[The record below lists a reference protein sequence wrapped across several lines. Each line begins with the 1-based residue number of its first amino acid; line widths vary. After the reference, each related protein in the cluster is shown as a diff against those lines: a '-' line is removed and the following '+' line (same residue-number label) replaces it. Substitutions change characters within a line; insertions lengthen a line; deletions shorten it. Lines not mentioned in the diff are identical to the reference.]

1 MIPKENTAEEP
12 SSVTLQST
20 SLSSGLS
27 LPVLAAHRLKETDK
41 YRRGEPFAGRY
52 GLQLL
57 HRAMIQD
64 DQEAWGLESEENYVA
79 QTFERFWHATAY
91 NQQVEFRSLAAAL
104 QHLRASVN
112 GAILDTLRAYQRP
125 QEVSL
130 PESGAAGEP
139 SVEDETYSSE
149 LWDTLNGLFSI
160 PRERRLA

>member
-1 MIPKENTAEEP
+1 MAYIFIDPSCAYDGALGMIPKENTAEEP

-64 DQEAWGLESEENYVA
+64 DQEAWGLG
-79 QTFERFWHATAY
+79 AT
-91 NQQVEFRSLAAAL
+91 L
-104 QHLRASVN
+104 LRRDGS
-112 GAILDTLRAYQRP
+112 
-125 QEVSL
+125 
-130 PESGAAGEP
+130 
-139 SVEDETYSSE
+139 
-149 LWDTLNGLFSI
+149 
-160 PRERRLA
+160 

>member
-1 MIPKENTAEEP
+1 M
-12 SSVTLQST
+12 VHDW
-20 SLSSGLS
+20 
-27 LPVLAAHRLKETDK
+27 V
-41 YRRGEPFAGRY
+41 RRHP
-52 GLQLL
+52 Q
-57 HRAMIQD
+57 RAV
-64 DQEAWGLESEENYVA
+64 ACRLESEENYVA

-160 PRERRLA
+160 PRERRLAYLLFYCGLKPRVIVLFCSPEWSSVHKIYQAVEKLYYRALRRR